1 MKGTYNKSAIS
12 AIIDPLKAISSV
24 FGGKEVHVVYE
35 NGENDMFVSAQ
46 NKKRSVRVMYELDVK
61 EVIKDYSVAIPEAGI
76 WDVKQFIDQFGKYSS
91 DLYTEDVELDV
102 IDNRLVIKCDD
113 ETTNFYL
120 GQLDLFKETRTS
132 VRKLKTDSLT
142 EACKFTLSGTQLK
155 KLVTNIGVYYDLD
168 QITFVGENGK
178 NYMTVKLSSASS
190 TLFNDFTL
198 QIRDV
203 EVKEDFNLK
212 FMKEDFK
219 GLLCCN
225 DKFEFTVYTG
235 PKSIVNVNYSRDH
248 YDMRFYFSP
257 LGD

>member
-1 MKGTYNKSAIS
+1 MKGIYNKEAIS

-35 NGENDMFVSAQ
+35 NSENDMFISAQ
-46 NKKRSVRVMYELDVK
+46 NKKRSVRAMYELDVNK
-61 EVIKDYSVAIPEAGI
+61 VVKDYSVAVKEAGI

-91 DLYTEDVELDV
+91 DLYTQDVVMDV
-102 IDNRLVIKCDD
+102 VENRLVIKCDD

-132 VRKLKTDSLT
+132 VRKLNTSTLT
-142 EACKFTLSGTQLK
+142 EACAFTLRGTQLK
-155 KLVTNIGVYYDLD
+155 KLITNISVYYDLD
-168 QITFVGENGK
+168 QVTFVGESGND
-178 NYMTVKLSSASS
+178 YMTVKLSSASS

-203 EVKEDFNLK
+203 KVNANFNLK

-219 GLLCCN
+219 GLLGCN
-225 DKFEFTVYTG
+225 DSFDFTVFTG
-235 PKSIVNVNYSRDH
+235 PKSIVNVNYARDH
-248 YDMRFYFSP
+248 YTMRFYFSP